1 MLSERAPVALFAYNR
16 PEHLQQTLAALSES
30 AGAAHS
36 ELTIFCDGPR
46 NAEDRDP
53 VTEVRSV
60 AHRWAGMNVFKSVS
74 VVERPH
80 NLGLSRSVISGVSD
94 VLSRSETIIVLE
106 DDLVVSRDF
115 LSFMNDALVMYRDD
129 EVVVSIH
136 GFTMNVD
143 VDLPQTFFIRG
154 ADCWGWATWRRGWT
168 IFEANAQVLLD
179 RLDASG
185 LGKDFD
191 FDGSFPYRAMLQE
204 HLAGNV
210 DSWAIRWYASA
221 YLAEKLTLYPGKSLV
236 RNIGQEG
243 SGTHSVLRRSHAVDS
258 ETFVLPLNRTEIIES
273 EVARQAFARSLTSD
287 RIPRWRSLLTG
298 TRWLR

>member
-1 MLSERAPVALFAYNR
+1 MLSEKAPVALFAYNR

-30 AGAAHS
+30 VGAAHS
-36 ELTIFCDGPR
+36 DLTIFCDGPR
-46 NAEDRDP
+46 SAEDRDS

-60 AHRWAGMNVFKSVS
+60 AYRWAGMNVFKSVS

-80 NLGLSRSVISGVSD
+80 NLGLSRSVISGVSE
-94 VLSRSETIIVLE
+94 VLTRSETVVVLE

-129 EVVVSIH
+129 EAVVSIH

-154 ADCWGWATWRRGWT
+154 ADCWGWATWRRGWG
-168 IFEANAQVLLD
+168 IFETDAQKLMD
-179 RLDASG
+179 RLDVSG
-185 LGKDFD
+185 RENDFD

-204 HLAGNV
+204 QLAGKV

-221 YLAEKLTLYPGKSLV
+221 YLADKFTLYPGKSLV

-243 SGTHSVLRRSHAVDS
+243 SGTHSVHRRSHAVAAGS
-258 ETFVLPLNRTEIIES
+258 IVTPLNRIEPMES
-273 EVARQAFARSLTSD
+273 AVARQAFARALASD
-287 RIPRWRSLLTG
+287 RTPRWRTLLTG
-298 TRWLR
+298 RRWFR